1 MIVKSSRRIVALAV
15 SALVLTGCGSSD
27 ATGPDSTTSAP
38 VEITEVAGCEDAA
51 FQTEFDEATG
61 PTRCEPGTPAPQP
74 LDKPAEVTFAIPTN
88 KIATT
93 YILSMAEALGEFDK
107 ENIDL
112 TIETVP
118 SVDALQLVADGK
130 IDGFAS
136 STSVGAFNAVAQGFD
151 VRMII
156 GDGWQSPESKMGVW
170 ARKGLEPADFR
181 GLKIASAVG
190 VGSSVNKPFQD
201 YLATGDV
208 KLTDLTWETV
218 APEDTATALKNG
230 AVDAAVLLDPFWLQ
244 LEEDPDFE
252 FVVPTAEPGDNIGG
266 VQVGPKLLERRDV
279 ALAFT
284 RAYIRTINTYFKDEN
299 WQDDDELMDAMS
311 AELGLPVES
320 LRAVPGQIYNW
331 DIPEGP
337 ATALQELY
345 ISTGTMQGSDPLPE
359 GDFIDRSFIAQVVGQ
374 GRP

>member
-1 MIVKSSRRIVALAV
+1 MNPTKSKRFAFFVAGALAL
-15 SALVLTGCGSSD
+15 SACGASSSD
-27 ATGPDSTTSAP
+27 DTDPASSEP
-38 VEITEVAGCEDAA
+38 VEIVEVEGCEDAV
-51 FQTEFDEATG
+51 FQPEFDEGKG
-61 PTRCEPGTPAPQP
+61 PTRCQPGTPAPQP
-74 LDKPAEVTFAIPTN
+74 LEDKAEITFAIPTN

-136 STSVGAFNAVAQGFD
+136 STGVGAFNAVAQGFD
-151 VRMII
+151 VRMIV

-170 ARKGLEPADFR
+170 ARKGLEPADFS

-201 YLATGDV
+201 YLATEDV

-218 APEDTATALKNG
+218 GPEDTATALKNG

-311 AELGLPVES
+311 AELGLPAES

-345 ISTGTMQGSDPLPE
+345 ISTGTMQGTDPLPE
-359 GDFIDRSFIAQVVGQ
+359 SDFIDRSFIAQVVGQ
-374 GRP
+374 ERP